1 MRDHRRCDA
10 NRSSCEQ
17 TLRCGGGIAGVESYS
32 GNCDCIFYGTRRGA
46 ARIGARHYQRLSAA
60 PVTRANITQVKIDM
74 FDFLKRGRLIRRG
87 LASRK
92 TRRRRPRSELRRSL
106 EYAPYS
112 KLLIFAMFVGGLA
125 FLVFSGQQP
134 EPTKNFVI
142 ALLVLATAITQLWIN
157 QPKSFSRSS
166 RILLIFGVILVQLT
180 VTKLL
185 LVICNS
191 GNYQFLKPEM
201 GGLITPYAFAPLVLS
216 VLLGRQHGLYAAFF
230 VSLWSSVLFGPID
243 APLLVTSLISG
254 FTAVSLTLQVRRRS
268 KLIRAGFG
276 VGLAIW
282 LLSLTFG
289 LIGPINWFYPT
300 ANDWGMIGVQSALA
314 IGNGIITA
322 TIVGGALPML
332 ENVFGITT
340 DISWLEASD
349 INHPLLRRMT
359 IEAPGTY
366 HHSLAVANLAEAAAE
381 AIGAN
386 ATLCRVCAYFHDV
399 GKLVKP
405 DYFTENM
412 SFERNPHED
421 LAPTMSALIIIA
433 HVKEGV
439 DLALKHKLNQRII
452 DIIQEHHGTSLV
464 YYFYKRAQQ
473 MHEDA
478 RAGGKIMKM
487 RQDDIPEVREES
499 FRYSG
504 PKPQTKESAIVSLAD
519 AVESASRSLEKP
531 TPAKIEQLVND
542 IIDQRISDHQLDECD
557 LTLRDV
563 RVIAE
568 RFRFTLMTMLH
579 SRIAYPKH
587 ETKSPTP
594 REDSARPDVMVTTR
608 KPETA
613 PPVSAA

>member
-1 MRDHRRCDA
+1 MSRASPLCILRSATLCGMNWSVPLLAPTSSTDRLRR
-10 NRSSCEQ
+10 
-17 TLRCGGGIAGVESYS
+17 
-32 GNCDCIFYGTRRGA
+32 
-46 ARIGARHYQRLSAA
+46 RHAS
-60 PVTRANITQVKIDM
+60 KKEM
-74 FDFLKRGRLIRRG
+74 FDSFKRGRLIRRG

-92 TRRRRPRSELRRSL
+92 TRRRRQRSELARNL
-106 EYAPYS
+106 EYAPYA
-112 KLLIFAMFVGGLA
+112 KFLIFAAFAGGLA

-157 QPKSFSRSS
+157 QPKSFAQSS
-166 RILLIFGVILVQLT
+166 RILLIFGVILIQLA
-180 VTKLL
+180 VTKGL

-191 GNYQFLKPEM
+191 GGYSFLKPEM

-216 VLLGRQHGLYAAFF
+216 VLLGRHHGLYAAFF
-230 VSLWSSVLFGPID
+230 VSLWSSILFGPID

-254 FTAVSLTLQVRRRS
+254 FTAVSLTLQVRRRGQ
-268 KLIRAGFG
+268 LVHAGFC

-300 ANDWGMIGVQSALA
+300 ANDWGMIGYQSALA
-314 IGNGIITA
+314 IGNGILTA
-322 TIVGGALPML
+322 TLVGGALPIL
-332 ENVFGITT
+332 ENLFQITT

-349 INHPLLRRMT
+349 LNHPLLRRMT

-366 HHSLAVANLAEAAAE
+366 HHSLVVANLAEAAAE

-386 ATLCRVCAYFHDV
+386 ATLCRVCSYFHDA

-405 DYFTENM
+405 EYFTENM
-412 SFERNPHED
+412 SFERNPHDD
-421 LAPTMSALIIIA
+421 LAPSMSALIIIA

-439 DLALKHKLNQRII
+439 DLALKNKLNQRII

-464 YYFYKRAQQ
+464 YYFYQRAIQQ
-473 MHEDA
+473 QEDA
-478 RAGGKIMKM
+478 RAGGKIMNI
-487 RQDDIPEVREES
+487 REEDIPEVQEES

-519 AVESASRSLEKP
+519 IVESASRSLEKP
-531 TPAKIEQLVND
+531 TPQKIEQLVQEL
-542 IIDQRISDHQLDECD
+542 IEERIADGQLDECD
-557 LTLRDV
+557 LTLGELKL
-563 RVIAE
+563 IAE

-579 SRIAYPKH
+579 TRIAYPKQP
-587 ETKSPTP
+587 TRSLTP
-594 REDSARPDVMVTTR
+594 REEIDRPDVMAATR
-608 KPETA
+608 KPASA

>member
-1 MRDHRRCDA
+1 
-10 NRSSCEQ
+10 
-17 TLRCGGGIAGVESYS
+17 
-32 GNCDCIFYGTRRGA
+32 
-46 ARIGARHYQRLSAA
+46 
-60 PVTRANITQVKIDM
+60 M
-74 FDFLKRGRLIRRG
+74 FDYLKRGRLIRRG

-92 TRRRRPRSELRRSL
+92 MRRRRRARSELMRNL
-106 EYAPYS
+106 ENAIYVRVF
-112 KLLIFAMFVGGLA
+112 LLALFAAGLA

-157 QPKSFSRSS
+157 QPKSFEQNS
-166 RILLIFGVILVQLT
+166 RILLVFSVVFVQLAI
-180 VTKLL
+180 TKLL
-185 LVICNS
+185 LVVCNS
-191 GNYQFLKPEM
+191 GSYRFLSPETA
-201 GGLITPYAFAPLVLS
+201 GLITPYAFGPLVLS

-230 VSLWSSVLFGPID
+230 VSLWSSMLFGPID
-243 APLLVTSLISG
+243 APLLIPSLISG
-254 FTAVSLTLQVRRRS
+254 FTAVSLTLQVRRRGR
-268 KLIRAGFG
+268 LIRAGFF

-300 ANDWGMIGVQSALA
+300 ANDWAMLGVQSALA
-314 IGNGIITA
+314 IGNGIVTA
-322 TIVGGALPML
+322 TLVGGALPIL
-332 ENVFGITT
+332 ENLFQITT

-349 INHPLLRRMT
+349 LNHPLLRRMT

-366 HHSLAVANLAEAAAE
+366 HHSLVVANLAEAGAE

-542 IIDQRISDHQLDECD
+542 IIDQRISDRQLDECN
-557 LTLRDV
+557 LTLRDIRMV
-563 RVIAE
+563 AE

-579 SRIAYPKH
+579 SRIAYPW
-587 ETKSPTP
+587 
-594 REDSARPDVMVTTR
+594 
-608 KPETA
+608 
-613 PPVSAA
+613 